1 MDSPNFS
8 VAISMRRQ
16 KTRAATTFQLARG
29 CAMPIL
35 MEVKEK
41 GFTTAR
47 RNVGLHT
54 NRKEKTISDLF
65 STATEQPQA
74 DTRQ

>member
-1 MDSPNFS
+1 
-8 VAISMRRQ
+8 MRRQ

-29 CAMPIL
+29 RAMPIL

-54 NRKEKTISDLF
+54 SRKQKTISDLLNG
-65 STATEQPQA
+65 
-74 DTRQ
+74 D